1 MSSDAI
7 PCTFTHL
14 VVSLSQSALVS
25 MGEVKG
31 PQAHPKDLR
40 LARYNLDLLRLLQE
54 KTKGNL
60 DDDEK
65 RLIDAMVGEVS
76 ERFEAHDGA

>member
-1 MSSDAI
+1 MATDSI
-7 PCTFTHL
+7 PCSFTHL
-14 VVSLSQSALVS
+14 VVSLSQSALVA

-31 PQAHPKDLR
+31 PQQQPTDLR

-60 DDDEK
+60 DTDEQ
-65 RLIDAMVGEVS
+65 RLIDAMVKEVA
-76 ERFEAHDGA
+76 ERMAVRASA